1 MLALGVYP
9 AVRWRLLGKSEMRP
23 GVTFAAG
30 VDPVKVK
37 SHVAAAAAKTITFKE
52 IATEWHEFKKPRW
65 SPGYASDILE
75 AFNKD
80 IFPAVGKLPVAEIEP
95 VQMLTALRKIEN
107 RGATEKAA
115 KTRRWCG
122 EVFSYA
128 VATGRAKYNP
138 VSELNS
144 AMTGHKGESFPFPDG
159 GRTA

>member
-1 MLALGVYP
+1 
-9 AVRWRLLGKSEMRP
+9 
-23 GVTFAAG
+23 
-30 VDPVKVK
+30 
-37 SHVAAAAAKTITFKE
+37 
-52 IATEWHEFKKPRW
+52 
-65 SPGYASDILE
+65 
-75 AFNKD
+75 
-80 IFPAVGKLPVAEIEP
+80 VGKLPVAEIEP

-144 AMTGHKGESFPFPDG
+144 AMTGHKGESFPFLTAEELPDFLAALESYKG
-159 GRTA
+159 SPLPGWVCRS